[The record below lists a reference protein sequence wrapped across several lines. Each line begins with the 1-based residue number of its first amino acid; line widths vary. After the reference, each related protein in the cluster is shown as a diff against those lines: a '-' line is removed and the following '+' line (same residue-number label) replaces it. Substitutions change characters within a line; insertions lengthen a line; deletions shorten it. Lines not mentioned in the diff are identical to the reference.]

1 MFLDVPVLVC
11 LDLQQE
17 FTAPGRPSADP
28 RGEEVG
34 SQCAQIIAGARKAG
48 WTLVH
53 AHLHQGGPL
62 MAGTGLS
69 QPIAGCEPRPGEVL
83 LRRAG
88 VSAYAHP
95 DLDGVLDGCAGAP
108 AYLIGF
114 SAGASLN
121 STLFDAQDRGHEL
134 YLVEDAVG
142 AADAGEWSAA
152 ESRALCIDTARRMS
166 RAVRLTDLPA
176 LSGASRGAALG

>member
-1 MFLDVPVLVC
+1 MLFDVPVLLCV
-11 LDLQQE
+11 DLQQE
-17 FTAPGRPSADP
+17 FAAPGRPSADP
-28 RGEEVG
+28 RGEDVG
-34 SQCAQIIAGARKAG
+34 SRCAQIIAAARKAG

-62 MAGTGLS
+62 MAGTGMT

-95 DLDGVLDGCAGAP
+95 DLDDVLDGCAGAP

-134 YLVEDAVG
+134 YLIEEAVG
-142 AADAGEWSAA
+142 AAEAEEWAA
-152 ESRALCIDTARRMS
+152 EESRALCIDTARRMN
-166 RAVRLTDLPA
+166 RAVPLTGLSA
-176 LSGASRGAALG
+176 LNQVGRGAALG